1 MKKYKYKVGWSE
13 GSNFSWVS
21 KILLVN
27 LMRILKMVVL
37 QNNKIF
43 EEKAIKDCTQFYPL
57 ALKQQSAAPTSSFP
71 KL

>member
-1 MKKYKYKVGWSE
+1 
-13 GSNFSWVS
+13 
-21 KILLVN
+21 
-27 LMRILKMVVL
+27 MRILKMVVL